1 MQSLKKCIVK
11 KFMKHK
17 KNYKF
22 VILIASIILVLTF
35 ESYSLLQTI
44 LKYSM
49 SNFHSAVF
57 NS

>member
-1 MQSLKKCIVK
+1 
-11 KFMKHK
+11 MKHK

-22 VILIASIILVLTF
+22 VVLIASIVLVLTF